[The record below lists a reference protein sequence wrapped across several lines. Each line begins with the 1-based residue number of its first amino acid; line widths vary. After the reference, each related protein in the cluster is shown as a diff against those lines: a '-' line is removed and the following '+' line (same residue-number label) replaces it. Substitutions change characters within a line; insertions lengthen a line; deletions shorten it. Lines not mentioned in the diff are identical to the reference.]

1 MEGKP
6 MYFSRQFLISLK
18 KSIPLET
25 LIGQYIELKK
35 HGDHF
40 IGLCPFHDDCNP
52 SFTVFPNTQSFYCFG
67 CHAGSK
73 QVTQSSDHIAFL
85 MSYFKLSFP
94 QAVVRLAEIT
104 NTPLQN
110 QATSPTPA
118 TGESQQ
124 TYAQQQPEIPD
135 PKLPN
140 VSKDPSCQQIFN
152 LTAEFYHQQLFQQ
165 ESKFALDYLTQQRD
179 RSLEII
185 KQFKIGYAKGGRTLY
200 QFLKNKG
207 FSDKQL
213 LQSKLIAKRGNSLL
227 DYFFGEI
234 ILFPHFKNN
243 NVIGF
248 TIKDLRQYKS
258 EIKLRLFSRNTFYNH
273 DLLAGKHQEII
284 FVEGES
290 DLHSIVQFTDHSNV
304 LALCGNQLTQLQ
316 LQKLTTANIK
326 KVYLAL
332 DRDSA
337 GKKASKKISQK
348 LTNAGIIACPLQY
361 TCHKDIDLWLRFMK
375 PAERKAS
382 FEQLIAEA
390 NKKTTSTRNT
400 KIQQTKDNN
409 QQSEKPNR
417 TNKIAQINEASNLQL
432 IKELIKAVSILLTT
446 IFILLKNSKT
456 YIKHR
461 KNPQPKT
468 PHYHKRPTFSI
479 DKLPVYK
486 PKENVP
492 NYKILMEQYHK
503 TNGKKLKPVKRRTGK
518 KRPPQ
523 HAHCQF
529 CDAPAEYLSIN
540 DAQKQVYCKICKH
553 YSNYEKQIKDVS
565 IHCPH
570 CDSTLVKMKKD
581 TEKNGYLYYKC
592 RNKNCDYFISNKN
605 RQKYQS
611 KKNKQQ
617 NLKKLHYI
625 YRKAVIDITAL
636 HPDSPDKPKV
646 DLANVRSSAHVIGL
660 TLTYR
665 AFGNS
670 TREIADLLQEIH
682 EVNISHQTVKN
693 YLDAAAY
700 RLAPMV
706 FNYPYDVSGILAADE
721 TYIRTLAKWNYLTFA
736 FDPKAQ
742 IISALN
748 VSEKRNLIGLAK
760 AINHA
765 VSKYP
770 LDCLTENAE
779 FNPLV
784 VTDGNPVY
792 QLIAQF
798 LRQANVFINHK
809 VVIGLENNDDQS
821 TDFRNLKQIIERL
834 NKNFKKYINKSE
846 HFGANK
852 GVLSNAIV
860 FTAHYN
866 FIRKNN
872 QLNGSIPV
880 SIETINVQ
888 QNQPYRWVRLLEHAQ
903 NFYQQ
908 LE

>member
-1 MEGKP
+1 
-6 MYFSRQFLISLK
+6 MYFSRQFIDSLK
-18 KSIPLET
+18 KSISLET
-25 LIGQYIELKK
+25 LIRQYIELRK

-40 IGLCPFHDDCNP
+40 VGLCPFHDDHTP
-52 SFTVFPNTQSFYCFG
+52 SFTVFPGTQSFFCFG
-67 CHAGSK
+67 CKAGSK

-85 MSYFKLSFP
+85 KSYLNLSFP
-94 QAVVRLAEIT
+94 QAVVKLAEIT
-104 NTPLQN
+104 NTLLPN
-110 QATSPTPA
+110 HEKSPVSA
-118 TGESQQ
+118 TGKFQQ
-124 TYAQQQPEIPD
+124 TQAQQQAEICD
-135 PKLPN
+135 PQLTKI
-140 VSKDPSCQQIFN
+140 SKHPISQQIFN
-152 LTAEFYHQQLFQQ
+152 LAAEFYHQQLFA
-165 ESKFALDYLTQQRD
+165 EDATFALDYLTQERK
-179 RSLEII
+179 RSLDII
-185 KQFKIGYAKGGRTLY
+185 KHFKIGYAKGGRTLY

-207 FSDKQL
+207 FSDDQL
-213 LQSKLIAKRGNSLL
+213 LQSKLITKRGNRLL

-243 NVIGF
+243 NVTGF
-248 TIKDLRQYKS
+248 TIKDMGRYKS
-258 EIKLRLFSRNTFYNH
+258 PVKLRLFSRNTFYNH
-273 DLLAGKHQEII
+273 DMLSDEHQEII
-284 FVEGES
+284 LVEGES
-290 DLHSIVQFTDHSNV
+290 DLHSIVQFTDHNNV
-304 LALCGNQLTQLQ
+304 LALCGNQLTQVQ
-316 LQKLTTANIK
+316 LQKLISANIK
-326 KVYLAL
+326 KIYLAL
-332 DRDSA
+332 DQDSA
-337 GKKASKKISQK
+337 GKKATKNIAQK
-348 LTNAGIIACPLQY
+348 LKHAGITRCPLQY
-361 TCHKDIDLWLRFMK
+361 SCHKDIDLWIRFTK
-375 PAERKAS
+375 PHERKNA

-390 NKKTTSTRNT
+390 DKKSTKTR
-400 KIQQTKDNN
+400 KIKNQLTQDNN
-409 QQSEKPNR
+409 QKSEKPNQN
-417 TNKIAQINEASNLQL
+417 NKTTQTNEASNLQL
-432 IKELIKAVSILLTT
+432 IKELIKAVYILLAI
-446 IFILLKNSKT
+446 IFILLKNSKA
-456 YIKHR
+456 YFKHR

-468 PHYHKRPTFSI
+468 PQYHKRPTFSI

-486 PKENVP
+486 SKENVS
-492 NYKILMEQYHK
+492 NYKILLEQYHE

-523 HAHCQF
+523 HAQCQF
-529 CDAPAEYLSIN
+529 CHAPAEFLSIN
-540 DAQKQVYCKICKH
+540 DGHKQVYCKVCKH
-553 YSNYEKQIKDVS
+553 FSNYEKQLKDVS
-565 IHCPH
+565 LHCPH
-570 CDSTLVKMKKD
+570 CDSTLVLMKKD

-592 RNKNCDYFISNKN
+592 RNKNCSYFISNKN
-605 RQKYQS
+605 RQKYLS
-611 KKNKQQ
+611 KKNKQTDI
-617 NLKKLHYI
+617 KKLHYI
-625 YRKAVIDITAL
+625 YRKAVIDITGL
-636 HPDSPDKPKV
+636 HPDSPDMPKV

-670 TREIADLLQEIH
+670 TREIADLLFEIH

-706 FNYPYDVSGILAADE
+706 FNYPYDLSGILAADE

-770 LDCLTENAE
+770 LDCLTENAD

-846 HFGANK
+846 HFGACN

-866 FIRKNN
+866 FVRKNN

-880 SIETINVQ
+880 TIDSINIK
-888 QNQPYRWVRLLEHAQ
+888 QNQPYRWVRLLEYAQ

>member
-1 MEGKP
+1 

-18 KSIPLET
+18 KSILLEQF
-25 LIGQYIELKK
+25 IGQYIDLKK

-40 IGLCPFHDDCNP
+40 IGLCPFHDDHNP
-52 SFTVFPNTQSFYCFG
+52 SFTVFPNTQSFFCFG
-67 CHAGSK
+67 CKAGSK

-85 MSYFKLSFP
+85 MSYLKLSFP
-94 QAVVRLAEIT
+94 QAVVKLAEIT
-104 NTPLQN
+104 NTPLPN
-110 QATSPTPA
+110 QQKSPASA
-118 TGESQQ
+118 TGHSQQ
-124 TYAQQQPEIPD
+124 TQAQQQPENSD
-135 PKLPN
+135 PQLAK
-140 VSKDPSCQQIFN
+140 VSEYPISQQIYN
-152 LTAEFYHQQLFQQ
+152 LAAEFYHQQLFLANDTL
-165 ESKFALDYLTQQRD
+165 ALDYLTQQRH
-179 RSLEII
+179 RSMDII
-185 KQFKIGYAKGGRTLY
+185 KQFKIGYAKGGRALY

-207 FSDKQL
+207 FSDDQL
-213 LQSKLIAKRGNSLL
+213 LQSKLIAKRGNRLL

-248 TIKDLRQYKS
+248 TIKDLGRYKS
-258 EIKLRLFSRNTFYNH
+258 PVKLRLFSRNTFYNH
-273 DLLAGKHQEII
+273 DLLSKQHQKII
-284 FVEGES
+284 LVEGES
-290 DLHSIVQFTDHSNV
+290 DLHSIVQFTDHNNV

-332 DRDSA
+332 DKDSA
-337 GKKASKKISQK
+337 GKKATQNIAQK
-348 LTNAGIIACPLQY
+348 LSNAGITPCPLQY
-361 TCHKDIDLWLRFMK
+361 TCHKDIDLWIRYTK
-375 PAERKAS
+375 PQERKSS
-382 FEQLIAEA
+382 FGQLINDADEKSA
-390 NKKTTSTRNT
+390 KVRKTKNQQTENNSQQPQKSDQNHKTT
-400 KIQQTKDNN
+400 QNN
-409 QQSEKPNR
+409 EPS
-417 TNKIAQINEASNLQL
+417 ILQL
-432 IKELIKAVSILLTT
+432 IKELIKAIYILSTA
-446 IFILLKNSKT
+446 ILILIKNAKP
-456 YIKHR
+456 YIKYR

-468 PHYHKRPTFSI
+468 PQYHKRPTFSI
-479 DKLPVYK
+479 DQLPVYK
-486 PKENVP
+486 SKEIVP
-492 NYKILMEQYHK
+492 HYKILLEQYQK
-503 TNGKKLKPVKRRTGK
+503 THSKKLKPVNRRQGK

-529 CDAPAEYLSIN
+529 CHAPAEFLSIN
-540 DAQKQVYCKICKH
+540 DGDKQVYCKVCKRF
-553 YSNYEKQIKDVS
+553 SNYEKQLKDVS
-565 IHCPH
+565 LHCPH
-570 CDSTLVKMKKD
+570 CDSTLVKMKKN

-592 RNKNCDYFISNKN
+592 RSNKCSFFISNKN
-605 RQKYQS
+605 RQKYLS
-611 KKNKQQ
+611 KKNKQTDV
-617 NLKKLHYI
+617 KKLHYI

-682 EVNISHQTVKN
+682 QVPISHQTVKN

-706 FNYPYDVSGILAADE
+706 FNYPYDLSGILAADE

-770 LDCLTENAE
+770 LDCLTENAD

-798 LRQANVFINHK
+798 LRQSNIFINHK

-846 HFGANK
+846 HFGACN

-872 QLNGSIPV
+872 QLNGKIPV
-880 SIETINVQ
+880 TIESINVQ

-903 NFYQQ
+903 YFYQK